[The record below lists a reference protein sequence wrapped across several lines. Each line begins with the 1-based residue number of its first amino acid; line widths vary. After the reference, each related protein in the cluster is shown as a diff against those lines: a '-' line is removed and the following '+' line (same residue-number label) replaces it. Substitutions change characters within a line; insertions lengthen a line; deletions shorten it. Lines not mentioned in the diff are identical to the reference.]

1 MCGIVGFKGNKKVI
15 YDLMIGLS
23 ALQHRG
29 QDAAGI
35 TTFKDN
41 FRTKKGMGLV
51 NDVFK
56 PKHTER
62 LRGKSGIGHV
72 RYTTQ
77 GNNDSINV
85 QPIAANYP
93 FGIAMV
99 HNGNIIN
106 FDEMRK
112 MLYEEYHTLPATS
125 NDLELIL
132 YTFASELS
140 KKDLQNI
147 IPSDLFDA
155 VRSTQQKVVGS
166 YSVIGLIAN
175 HGLIGF
181 CDPNGI
187 RPLLLGKKETE
198 KGTTYGFASES
209 TCFDHLGY
217 ETIRDLKPGE
227 IVFIDNEFK
236 VHSKIGI
243 KKKQSFC
250 VFEYI
255 YFSRDDT
262 ILNKRLVA
270 NERVKMGKQLGQKIR
285 KAGLKPDVVIDV
297 PASGYFAA
305 SGLAEE
311 LDIPYRRGLIKNNH
325 IGRSFISPTQGE
337 RENIVKRKL
346 NPISEVVKGRKVAVV
361 DDSIVRGT
369 TSKRIVKIL
378 KDAGAKEIYFISAA
392 PPIKNPCCYGIDM
405 SISTELIAANMEIDQ
420 IRRFIGAD
428 ALIYQSLYDLKEI
441 YKDLPT
447 CMACLDGNYPTG
459 DVKKVFKQIE
469 KERKTSKIC

>member
-1 MCGIVGFKGNKKVI
+1 MCGIVGFKGPKKVI
-15 YDLMIGLS
+15 YDLLIGMS

-35 TTFKDN
+35 TTFKDT

-56 PKHTER
+56 PKHIDR
-62 LRGKSGIGHV
+62 LRGKDGIGHV

-77 GNNDSINV
+77 GSNEAANA
-85 QPIAANYP
+85 QPINANYP

-112 MLYEEYHTLPATS
+112 TLYEEYHTLPATS

-140 KKDLQNI
+140 KKDLRHI
-147 IPSDLFDA
+147 VAEDIFDA
-155 VRSTQQKVVGS
+155 IKTTQEKVIGS

-175 HGLIGF
+175 HGMFGF

-187 RPLLLGKKETE
+187 RPLLLGKKESE

-209 TCFDHLGY
+209 TCFDHIGY
-217 ETIRDLKPGE
+217 ETVRDLHPGE
-227 IVFIDNEFK
+227 IIFIDNDFKIHSEFG
-236 VHSKIGI
+236 VR
-243 KKKQSFC
+243 KKQSFC

-255 YFSRDDT
+255 YFSRDDSV
-262 ILNKRLVA
+262 LNKRLVA

-285 KAGLKPDVVIDV
+285 KSGLKPDVVIDV

-311 LDIPYRRGLIKNNH
+311 LGIPYRRGLIKNNH
-325 IGRSFISPTQGE
+325 IGRSFISPTQTE

-346 NPISEVVKGRKVAVV
+346 NPIKEVVDGRKIAVV

-369 TSKRIVKIL
+369 TSKRIVQIL
-378 KDAGAKEIYFISAA
+378 REAGAAEIYFISAA

-405 SISTELIAANMEIDQ
+405 SISTELIAANMDIEQ
-420 IRRFIGAD
+420 IREYINAD
-428 ALIYQSLYDLKEI
+428 ALIYQSLYDLKEL

-447 CMACLDGNYPTG
+447 CMACLDGKYPTG
-459 DVKKVFKQIE
+459 NVKKVFKKIE
-469 KERKTSKIC
+469 KERKHSKSI